1 MKQKTL
7 TKTLTKAQISG
18 KIQNNDVPKY
28 LTFQTYQYG
37 RGVAQLGSALG
48 SGPRG
53 RRFNSGLPDHLLINE
68 LLGRWVIRL
77 LGDWVIRSAS
87 CKETGSDE

>member
-1 MKQKTL
+1 M
-7 TKTLTKAQISG
+7 IHSV
-18 KIQNNDVPKY
+18 NVW
-28 LTFQTYQYG
+28 TFQTKSCILSLG

-53 RRFNSGLPDHLLINE
+53 RRFNSGLPDHLLTNG